1 MNEPMIWKW
10 ITIAWYDLLYVW
22 FGPVLSILFAER
34 FHQELMVLV
43 QVLHEGIISIG
54 KTILKH
60 VTWWD
65 LCRDSGVGW
74 GEWGWGGVNGGGARE
89 QYRSCIPNARNTLL
103 KGICFEIETCNMLRH
118 RIFVYQIPKR
128 VNFWRTKMIK
138 TRSQK
143 KWKSV
148 RIILQQKG
156 KHVQF
161 WRAHFWYPILK
172 HEDAMAPWRRDE
184 FSIFVDR

>member
-1 MNEPMIWKW
+1 MNEPMILKW

-60 VTWWD
+60 VKWWD

-74 GEWGWGGVNGGGARE
+74 GEWGGVGWMGVGRGSNTVRVYPTRETRYSRDLFWDRHMQHVTSQDFCVPNTKTGKFLKDQNG
-89 QYRSCIPNARNTLL
+89 QNA
-103 KGICFEIETCNMLRH
+103 K
-118 RIFVYQIPKR
+118 P
-128 VNFWRTKMIK
+128 
-138 TRSQK
+138 K

-148 RIILQQKG
+148 RIMLQQKG